1 MFSCGDSDI
10 LKGGHSPSQEIH
22 SLVLVRGNIGKIMLI
37 NKLSSLQRR
46 ENCFITWYYPRPAS
60 DSQIL
65 MVMQLQPWLSF
76 YITNY
81 LALSGRYHQHCN
93 THQGQA
99 SKVSLSWMAVEIICL
114 LFFPNNSKK
123 ISNAKYNINN
133 RMLCRYIQ
141 PWPALM
147 WSVI

>member
-1 MFSCGDSDI
+1 MYLSCCGI
-10 LKGGHSPSQEIH
+10 LKKMQVNKIYTFINDINIFAETWSSSQEIH

-81 LALSGRYHQHCN
+81 LALCLAGTITTGTRLWRFVCHL
-93 THQGQA
+93 A
-99 SKVSLSWMAVEIICL
+99 LSRNK
-114 LFFPNNSKK
+114 F
-123 ISNAKYNINN
+123 KYNFLKSWNFLID
-133 RMLCRYIQ
+133 
-141 PWPALM
+141 
-147 WSVI
+147 